1 MNKLNIKSKSIGVTE
16 YMEEYAIKK
25 LSKIKSEIGY
35 LDISLCSSKT
45 KFKITFETPQIRITK
60 KGDDF
65 YDLITKI
72 SKVAVQKEQEKEEKI
87 KSKKIKENKKTK
99 VETATNILEEN
110 LTDEIRPEGSP
121 NKTSQELYEEQVQN
135 ENEKQTETLEE
146 KIAEE
151 NTLKQEE
158 TLEQEVLEENDKNQ
172 ETDTPIV
179 EEEKHITQD
188 FSEQPKEENSVQ
200 ETSEELK
207 ETEEEENTREPKEIE
222 EILI

>member
-87 KSKKIKENKKTK
+87 KSKKHKENKKTK
-99 VETATNILEEN
+99 EEITANILEEN

-135 ENEKQTETLEE
+135 EIEEQT
-146 KIAEE
+146 
-151 NTLKQEE
+151 E

-207 ETEEEENTREPKEIE
+207 ETEEEGNTREPKEIE